1 MKQLLQKLT
10 LDSCVAFIN
19 RMRLVSGVLL
29 YFLVLFRALLFGVC
43 IYTLWAVLQPTAE
56 TTRLLLGMLAALI
69 VLLLTE
75 RQHRKFVDISDFIIL
90 LSMRYS
96 QLNPPPFALKDP
108 SEQEAALLAWRPV
121 LWSECRNFVRDE
133 LVRLF
138 RLLSTLSM
146 PALICILLG
155 TYQPQVLAD
164 AVKGVKLAVAR
175 LSRNAHLNVMDG
187 SIAGK
192 ENATQ
197 FNLSTSSVQKI
208 ELLAQNMVEIT
219 VNGLTSGEA
228 APRIDLIQKDTTI
241 AGEQGK
247 KVYQSFQLSAVK
259 GQNED
264 GLLSYTQSFSIN
276 EDVEIFVSTISEKIP
291 VAEVFL
297 RQLPIPKVRLE
308 AQAAYTEPWPDERPF
323 GLRIQVHAENPL
335 AQVKLQIRSG
345 GKVFQELVT
354 NVMNDDL
361 KDINTTYGL
370 VLEPYNQEDITQI
383 EIEAVAIDKA
393 VPQPLMGKSQPLV
406 LRIASAYGRYKQS
419 LASLKEIKAKID
431 DEIQKK
437 DAKISKE
444 ILDQFEQAMQQ
455 AEISPFFDGLD
466 RMNLM
471 RLQEDLQEQESTPD
485 LIAKIDA
492 NEELSSFLFEHESL
506 DDRERDRDFFVAVR
520 AFSRMMEG
528 VTREKRA
535 QLGSVGDRLIQF
547 LTERHDR
554 WEKRVARIP
563 GEAKPP
569 LWQSSVKDK
578 PFHRGVEQVK
588 QALFNDVSKK
598 QQDPQV
604 ILAKIAGSY
613 KTWIDEL
620 EAKEDQA
627 RQEQER
633 KRQEGLANAQN
644 TLRELQRRQT
654 TVSNILDKSTTQNPE
669 QLAEKWPTARMEE
682 NTNIEEGNKFE
693 AELRSLSPAASQ
705 RMKAALEAMK
715 IAVGKGNE
723 RQFSEAESAADAAG
737 RLLRQAESDANKSKQ
752 QQSGKGRGRR
762 RQVAGD
768 NSYGNP
774 PLASQGD
781 IEIKREYQVNRRYR
795 EDILDEVRAYQS
807 RDLSDDDKAMMDE
820 YLRRVVR

>member
-1 MKQLLQKLT
+1 MLRPWQNLT
-10 LDSCVAFIN
+10 LDSCVTLIN

-29 YFLVLFRALLFGVC
+29 YAIVILRALLFGVC
-43 IYTLWAVLQPTAE
+43 IYTLWAVLQPTAQ
-56 TTRLLLGMLAALI
+56 TTRILLGLLATGV

-75 RQHRKFVDISDFIIL
+75 RQHRKMINKTDFLIL

-96 QLNPPPFALKDP
+96 QLHPPPFALKDP
-108 SEQEAALLAWRPV
+108 AEEQAALLHWRPV
-121 LWSECRNFVRDE
+121 LWTECRNFLRDE
-133 LVRLF
+133 LARMTRQF
-138 RLLSTLSM
+138 GALSM
-146 PALICILLG
+146 PAIICILLG

-175 LSRNAHLNVMDG
+175 LSRNAQLKVIEG
-187 SIAGK
+187 SVANHDK
-192 ENATQ
+192 EDIYS
-197 FNLSTSSVQKI
+197 LSSSSVKKI

-219 VNGLTSGEA
+219 VNGLTAGEA
-228 APRIDLIQKDTTI
+228 APRVDLV
-241 AGEQGK
+241 K
-247 KVYQSFQLSAVK
+247 KETAPNADKAKKIYQSFQLSAVK

-264 GLLSYTQSFSIN
+264 GLLSYNQAFSVN
-276 EDVEIFVSTISEKIP
+276 EDVEIYVSTVSEKAP
-291 VAEVFL
+291 VADVFL

-323 GLRIQVHAENPL
+323 GLKIQVHAENPL
-335 AQVKLQIRSG
+335 AQVKLQIRTG

-361 KDINTTYGL
+361 KDINTTYSL
-370 VLEPYNQEDITQI
+370 TLEPYNQEDISQV

-393 VPQPLMGKSQPLV
+393 VPQPLVGKSQPLV
-406 LRIASAYGRYKQS
+406 LRIASAYGRYRQS
-419 LASLKEIKAKID
+419 LSSLKEIKAALD

-444 ILDQFEQAMQQ
+444 MLEQFDKAMQQ
-455 AEISPFFDGLD
+455 AEMSPFFDGLD

-471 RLQEDLQEQESTPD
+471 RMQQELLDQQMAPD

-492 NEELSSFLFEHESL
+492 IEDLNNFLFEHETL

-528 VTREKRA
+528 ASREKKA
-535 QLGSVGDRLIQF
+535 QLGSVGDRLLQF
-547 LTERHDR
+547 LNERHDR

-563 GEAKPP
+563 NEARPP

-578 PFHRGVEQVK
+578 PFHRGIEQVK
-588 QALFNDVSKK
+588 ESLFAGVDKK
-598 QQDPQV
+598 ERDPQV
-604 ILAKIAGSY
+604 ILAKTASSY

-627 RQEQER
+627 RQDQER

-644 TLRELQRRQT
+644 TLRELQRRQA
-654 TVSNILDKSTTQNPE
+654 TVSNALDKAATQTLE
-669 QLAEKWPTARMEE
+669 QLADKWPAARMEQ
-682 NTNIEEGNKFE
+682 NTNIEEGGRFE

-705 RMKAALEAMK
+705 RMKAALDAMK
-715 IAVGKGNE
+715 IAVGNGND
-723 RQFSEAESAADAAG
+723 RKFTEAETAADAAG
-737 RLLRQAESDANKSKQ
+737 RLLRQAESDANKSRQ
-752 QQSGKGRGRR
+752 QQQGKGRGRR

-774 PLASQGD
+774 PLATQGD

-795 EDILDEVRAYQS
+795 EDILDEVRAYQQ
-807 RDLSDDDKAMMDE
+807 REMSDDDKAMMDE